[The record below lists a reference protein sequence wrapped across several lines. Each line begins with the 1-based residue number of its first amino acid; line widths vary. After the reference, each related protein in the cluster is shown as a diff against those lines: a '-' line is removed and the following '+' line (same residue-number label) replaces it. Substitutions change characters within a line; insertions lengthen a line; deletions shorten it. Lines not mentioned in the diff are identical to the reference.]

1 MERAVVRWKERN
13 HGGLPIG
20 SDPAKVSKN
29 ISELPRQMV
38 SVVKRSL
45 TMQAQEIGVGTISSS
60 VLWRLEMGEENLV
73 SHTQELL
80 IPEAT

>member
-1 MERAVVRWKERN
+1 
-13 HGGLPIG
+13 
-20 SDPAKVSKN
+20 
-29 ISELPRQMV
+29 MV

-45 TMQAQEIGVGTISSS
+45 TMQAQKIGVGTISSS